1 MTAKSSVPVTGRDEF
16 ERQFMATLIEDAARA
31 LQHFASAESVEIG
44 ARDLQA
50 VRRDLVRNLH
60 AAIEGAVW
68 AFREHVRSTAKSLD
82 VLSRHEE
89 IALSEESIQVSDQGT
104 VSAQRRNLTLVST
117 IRLTTRIAMRLNPA
131 LTLSFDTKDWA
142 NFRSSVATRNRVT
155 HPKTMGDL
163 VVSAGEASSSIAAFY
178 WLIELVVT
186 GMETTN
192 AAMKGYVRGLA
203 EAIEGLK
210 AGDPTIVAAYREVLN
225 ASWD

>member
-1 MTAKSSVPVTGRDEF
+1 MTAKSSAPVTGRDEF
-16 ERQFMATLIEDAARA
+16 EREFMATLIEDAARA
-31 LQHFASAESVEIG
+31 LHRFASVGSVEI
-44 ARDLQA
+44 AAKDLQA
-50 VRRDLVRNLH
+50 ARRDLVRNLH

-89 IALSEESIQVSDQGT
+89 IALSEESIQVSERGT

-117 IRLTTRIAMRLNPA
+117 IRLTTKIAVRLNPT
-131 LTLSFDTKDWA
+131 LTPSFDTTDWA

-155 HPKTMGDL
+155 HPKAMDDL
-163 VVSAGEASSSIAAFY
+163 VVSADDASSSIAAFY

-192 AAMKGYVRGLA
+192 AAMRGYVRGLA
-203 EAIEGLK
+203 EAIEGLR
-210 AGDPTIVAAYREVLN
+210 AGDPTIVAAYRELLH